1 MQFLKS
7 SSSLFLLSLMC
18 LVTASAQTAPAA
30 QEQVTYYLGEVKMS
44 SPTGQPF
51 GSSLSL
57 AKRTVKPAEN
67 KIVELVAS
75 IDPKQPTREYTTIF
89 DVNGSKFTV
98 KDEEG
103 TFSGEGELI
112 GRAWEWTGCKFVVN
126 LTGQRKGI
134 LKAEDT
140 FTNSGVLAKKSFSGP
155 DGQVR
160 VVFTEDLKP
169 ISKEMYEILHAKL
182 LAKQE

>member
-1 MQFLKS
+1 M
-7 SSSLFLLSLMC
+7 MC
-18 LVTASAQTAPAA
+18 LVTVSAQTGPAAQTAPAA
-30 QEQVTYYLGEVKMS
+30 QEKVTYFLGEVKMS

-57 AKRTVKPAEN
+57 AKRTLKPADN

-89 DVNGSKFTV
+89 DVKGSKFTV

-103 TFSGEGELI
+103 TFAGEGELI
-112 GRAWEWTGCKFVVN
+112 GKAWEWTGCSFVVN
-126 LTGQRKGI
+126 MIGQRKGV

-140 FTNSGVLAKKSFSGP
+140 FTNSGVMAKKSFSSP

-169 ISKEMYEILHAKL
+169 ISREMYEILHAKL
-182 LAKQE
+182 LATQK

>member
-1 MQFLKS
+1 MRFCKS
-7 SSSLFLLSLMC
+7 SSSLLLLSMMC
-18 LVTASAQTAPAA
+18 LVTVSAQTAPAA
-30 QEQVTYYLGEVKMS
+30 QEKVTYYLGEVKMS

-57 AKRTVKPAEN
+57 AKRTLKPAEN

-103 TFSGEGELI
+103 TFAGEGEFI
-112 GRAWEWTGCKFVVN
+112 GGAWEWTGCKFVVT
-126 LTGQRKGI
+126 LTGQRKGV
-134 LKAEDT
+134 LKAE
-140 FTNSGVLAKKSFSGP
+140 
-155 DGQVR
+155 
-160 VVFTEDLKP
+160 
-169 ISKEMYEILHAKL
+169 
-182 LAKQE
+182 

>member
-7 SSSLFLLSLMC
+7 SSSLFLLSMMC
-18 LVTASAQTAPAA
+18 LVTVSAQTAPTA
-30 QEQVTYYLGEVKMS
+30 QEQVTYFLGEVKMS

-57 AKRTVKPAEN
+57 AKRTLKPAEN

-75 IDPKQPTREYTTIF
+75 IEPKQPAREYTTIF
-89 DVNGSKFTV
+89 DVKGSKFTV

-103 TFSGEGELI
+103 TFAGEGEFI

-126 LTGQRKGI
+126 LIGQRKGV

-140 FTNSGVLAKKSFSGP
+140 FSNIGITAKKTFSSP
-155 DGQVR
+155 DGQER
-160 VVFTEDLKP
+160 MIFTEDLKP
-169 ISKEMYEILHAKL
+169 ISKEMYDILHAKL
-182 LAKQE
+182 LEKQE